1 MENRDKRIYKVTLTG
16 GIVNMLLLV
25 FKFVAGVLG
34 NSAAMI
40 ADAVHS
46 LSDFLTDIVV
56 IAFVKLSSKPADQ
69 DHDYGHGK
77 YETVASSIIG
87 MALVVVA
94 VLLGWGGVE
103 KIIQV
108 AKGEQLEQPG
118 VIALVAAVLSVA
130 LKEWVFRITKKV
142 ALDVNSQALEANAWH
157 HRSDAM
163 SSVGTSIGIG
173 GAVLLGKSWAV
184 LDPIASVVVSIMI
197 LIAAFRLLR
206 QASGEL
212 LEESLPKATEDKIE
226 SIVYQDKLVTD
237 IHHLHTRRIGSII
250 AVEMHLRLPGDIT
263 LEESH
268 HHATR
273 IEQALRAEFGAGT
286 HIMLHIEPVKVNES
300 TGQQVN
306 RLIFIEKSEFLM
318 IRLFVYAQVSC
329 TAISSLPIALIS
341 FRIMFSLSFD
351 GFFVPLMY
359 WAIKLWL
366 MPIRRAMAEAFNSGW
381 VRNTRE
387 MP

>member
-212 LEESLPKATEDKIE
+212 LEESTAFSALAGFSAFTGFSGCSASALGFLPRTGGA
-226 SIVYQDKLVTD
+226 
-237 IHHLHTRRIGSII
+237 
-250 AVEMHLRLPGDIT
+250 
-263 LEESH
+263 
-268 HHATR
+268 
-273 IEQALRAEFGAGT
+273 ALTGAGT
-286 HIMLHIEPVKVNES
+286 PSQGWPET
-300 TGQQVN
+300 TGIW
-306 RLIFIEKSEFLM
+306 RRFSFSIPARYSFSSG
-318 IRLFVYAQVSC
+318 AQKL
-329 TAISSLPIALIS
+329 TA
-341 FRIMFSLSFD
+341 
-351 GFFVPLMY
+351 VPS
-359 WAIKLWL
+359 A
-366 MPIRRAMAEAFNSGW
+366 PARA
-381 VRNTRE
+381 VRPMRWT
-387 MP
+387 